1 MRLQEGSLLEESL
14 FVLSRIPPP
23 HMMEHPD
30 ESNPRYGRTRMC
42 VLVVDDEYLI
52 TDTVCAILNEN
63 GFEAVAAYNG
73 PEAVETARKLQ
84 PEIVLSDVLMP
95 RMSGVELG
103 IQLRREFPEVKV
115 ILFSGQAAT
124 SEMIH
129 RAEAEGHF
137 FELFPKPIHPDELM
151 ARLRLL

>member
-1 MRLQEGSLLEESL
+1 LLEASLLL
-14 FVLSRIPPP
+14 LSKIPPP
-23 HMMEHPD
+23 QMMERS
-30 ESNPRYGRTRMC
+30 EASNPRYGRTRMC

-52 TDTVCAILNEN
+52 TDTVCAILNDN
-63 GFEAVAAYNG
+63 GFEAVAAYNA

-84 PEIVLSDVLMP
+84 PDVVLSDVLMP

-103 IQLRREFPEVKV
+103 IQLRKAFPKVKI

-151 ARLRLL
+151 ARLRSL

>member
-1 MRLQEGSLLEESL
+1 LLEESL
-14 FVLSRIPPP
+14 FVLSKIPPP
-23 HMMEHPD
+23 AFPHQPEEPSRHRGD
-30 ESNPRYGRTRMC
+30 GRLR

-52 TDTVCAILNEN
+52 TDTLCTILNEH

-73 PEAVETARKLQ
+73 PEAIETARKLR
-84 PEIVLSDVLMP
+84 PEIVLSDALMP
-95 RMSGVELG
+95 KMSGVELG
-103 IQLRREFPEVKV
+103 IQLRKAFPEMKI

-129 RAEAEGHF
+129 RAQAEGHF

-151 ARLRLL
+151 ARLRAF